1 MHEKPNSG
9 FSAHDV
15 EWTVIVAMVTV
26 VMMEPTVDE
35 VVNVVAVRNCL
46 MPAARPMDMARLV
59 TFVPILRRA
68 PGRIFGGHF
77 NNMLLDIVPFL
88 MVQMSVMQVVDMVA
102 VLHRDMTAIC
112 IVMMRMLSVREMVPG
127 RHEIFSFRS
136 IECVRASGPL
146 YW

>member
-1 MHEKPNSG
+1 MRPNSG

-35 VVNVVAVRNCL
+35 IVNVVAVGNRL
-46 MPAARPMDMARLV
+46 MPTAGSMDMASLV

-68 PGRIFGGHF
+68 PGRICGGHF
-77 NNMLLDIVPFL
+77 NNMLLDIVPGL
-88 MVQMSVMQVVDMVA
+88 MMQMSVMQIVDMIT

-136 IECVRASGPL
+136 I
-146 YW
+146 